1 MQEIDVLVWTQESS
15 ISAQIFPLSLI
26 LDREDRY
33 VLLLMTT

>member
-1 MQEIDVLVWTQESS
+1 MEEIDVLVWRQGSM
-15 ISAQIFPLSLI
+15 SAQIFPLGLI